1 VNEIR
6 ALAEDDL
13 EAFVWLRS
21 VAYPGADLEP
31 AELRR
36 ILAPRLPH
44 SSGLFVD
51 GDLACV
57 ATSWPMRIYLGGR
70 LVSMSG
76 LAGVATAP
84 EHRRRGLVREILRA
98 LLERLRHEGVGW
110 SLEYPFDPHFYHR
123 LGWQSVPCGVEL
135 ELPAEYLFQGAPPRS
150 LRRLPLEQIASRSEV
165 FESWSSRFNFTLSR
179 VDDARDSWRRLVS
192 DQWLHHDAF
201 LYGSDDAYVLFTLS
215 HETRNQVLTVEDY
228 AYASAAGRSDLLAFL
243 GAMQGQAT
251 LVRIHVP
258 DDDPLALQHRTRH
271 ARSRRWPLQARIV
284 DLATALA
291 PLSAPEPR
299 TLRIGVS
306 DPLCPWN
313 DGTFEIVVGP
323 GGATLGRIDGRP
335 DALVPIQSL
344 PLLLLGNVSAA
355 SALAQG
361 LATGDEGQLAVLASL
376 GAGRTTFM
384 PLSDAF

>member
-1 VNEIR
+1 VKKLR
-6 ALAEDDL
+6 ALTENDL
-13 EAFVWLRS
+13 DAFVWLRS

-36 ILAPRLPH
+36 ILATRLPH

-57 ATSWPMRIYLGGR
+57 ATSWPMRMYLGGR
-70 LVSMSG
+70 LVPMSG

-84 EHRRRGLVREILRA
+84 EHRRRGLVREILRS
-98 LLERLRHEGVGW
+98 LLERLRDEGVGW
-110 SLEYPFDPHFYHR
+110 SLEYPFDPRFYQR

-135 ELPAEYLFQGAPPRS
+135 ELPTEYLFQGPPPCS
-150 LRRLPLEQIASRSEV
+150 LRRLPLEQFASRSEV

-192 DQWLHHDAF
+192 DQWLDHDAF

-215 HETRNQVLTVEDY
+215 HENRNQVLTVKDY
-228 AYASAAGRSDLLAFL
+228 AYSSATGRSDLLAFL

-258 DDDPLALQHRTRH
+258 DDDPLAFQHRTRH
-271 ARSRRWPLQARIV
+271 ARPRRWPLQARIV

-291 PLSAPEPR
+291 PLSALEPR

-313 DGTFEIVVGP
+313 DGTFEMAVGP
-323 GGATLGRIDGRP
+323 GGSTVRRADGEPEARIP
-335 DALVPIQSL
+335 VQSL
-344 PLLLLGNVSAA
+344 PLLILGNVSAD

-361 LATGDEGQLAVLASL
+361 LAEGDPRPLAVLAAL
-376 GAGRTTFM
+376 GAGRTPFM
-384 PLSDAF
+384 PLADAF